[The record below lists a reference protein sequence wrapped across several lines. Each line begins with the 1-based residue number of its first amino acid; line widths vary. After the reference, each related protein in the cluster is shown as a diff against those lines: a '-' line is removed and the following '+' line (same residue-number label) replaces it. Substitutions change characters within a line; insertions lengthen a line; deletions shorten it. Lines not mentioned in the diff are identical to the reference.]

1 MVSICF
7 DACSLAEVTA
17 LGPYFSR
24 PRWAKMAW
32 ATRLV
37 APLKSWIGGSMER
50 LKETTSCVREN
61 SMAALGDA
69 VEAWNKRMQQVFS
82 VPRSFCGGSE
92 LRKIS
97 ANPSPV
103 HESKSMCGDSPHPS
117 MASFLNSS
125 ASAQAAMLRR
135 GSQSSIDLAKE
146 AQVVVCGVYPP
157 QRERT
162 QLTYATKGERMENHR
177 LKVVPAP
184 KWDIIC

>member
-1 MVSICF
+1 MFWCLFICRSYSTGAILFPTTLGQNGLSNSSRGSI
-7 DACSLAEVTA
+7 EV
-17 LGPYFSR
+17 LN
-24 PRWAKMAW
+24 
-32 ATRLV
+32 
-37 APLKSWIGGSMER
+37 WIGGSMER

-69 VEAWNKRMQQVFS
+69 LEAWNKRMQQVFS

-97 ANPSPV
+97 PRKSLSSPWIQINV
-103 HESKSMCGDSPHPS
+103 RRFPHPS